1 MDMNYIVRNDRYW
14 CSICL
19 KRKLDLSFGT
29 VRGYKKHYQ
38 TTHKP
43 TSNSI
48 TTILATPTMIA
59 QVEDAVKETKNDMK
73 KLAEESQLTA
83 GENKKLKEI
92 LHEQNWKLS
101 H

>member
-1 MDMNYIVRNDRYW
+1 
-14 CSICL
+14 
-19 KRKLDLSFGT
+19 
-29 VRGYKKHYQ
+29 
-38 TTHKP
+38 
-43 TSNSI
+43 
-48 TTILATPTMIA
+48 MIA